1 MNNPN
6 LPQIVMVVLFA
17 GLIITFLSFT
27 PWGDQ
32 NHYNFDQ
39 NSGAVNPNVNP
50 LGDWGTQLGQTMFGV
65 YGAATMLISLL
76 LLAAMLGAIYVAK
89 EEPL

>member
-27 PWGDQ
+27 PWDDPQ
-32 NHYNFDQ
+32 RYSFDQ
-39 NSGAVNPNVNP
+39 NVDD
-50 LGDWGTQLGQTMFGV
+50 LGEWGTQLGQTMFGG
-65 YGAATMLISLL
+65 YGVATMLISLL